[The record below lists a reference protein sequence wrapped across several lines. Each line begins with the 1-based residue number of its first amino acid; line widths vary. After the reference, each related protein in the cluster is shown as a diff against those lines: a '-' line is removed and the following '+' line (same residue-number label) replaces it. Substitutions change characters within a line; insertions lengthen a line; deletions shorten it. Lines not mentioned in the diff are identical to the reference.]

1 MKNKTE
7 DRVAA
12 ASACLTSPHADRVS
26 MVCWKFA
33 GPQALVVG
41 ASGDLERHHSARQTV
56 SLRVPRLL
64 VGDVEAMDRGPTT
77 SARSSDLLITL
88 VASAVVKRGD
98 QCVAED
104 GQPAALSALLIG
116 RPSGGES
123 FVKGAS
129 PSTPTRAHTRSS
141 SSRGI
146 HHPGRYSMQT
156 SSSRFARCNF
166 RARYCH

>member
-1 MKNKTE
+1 MEDREEDRVNNKME

-129 PSTPTRAHTRSS
+129 P
-141 SSRGI
+141 
-146 HHPGRYSMQT
+146 YSDTCTHMFQ
-156 SSSRFARCNF
+156 
-166 RARYCH
+166 

>member
-1 MKNKTE
+1 MRSLPSATQSRGRFFSYSPTPRICGAWIHH
-7 DRVAA
+7 RVAREIQRSASDRRA
-12 ASACLTSPHADRVS
+12 AEARRETSR
-26 MVCWKFA
+26 FRTQL
-33 GPQALVVG
+33 G
-41 ASGDLERHHSARQTV
+41 
-56 SLRVPRLL
+56 L
-64 VGDVEAMDRGPTT
+64 VGRVLNAETR
-77 SARSSDLLITL
+77 RE
-88 VASAVVKRGD
+88 D

-104 GQPAALSALLIG
+104 GQPAALSALLIR

>member
-1 MKNKTE
+1 MEDREEDRVKNKTE

-104 GQPAALSALLIG
+104 GQP
-116 RPSGGES
+116 
-123 FVKGAS
+123 
-129 PSTPTRAHTRSS
+129 
-141 SSRGI
+141 
-146 HHPGRYSMQT
+146 
-156 SSSRFARCNF
+156 
-166 RARYCH
+166 

>member
-1 MKNKTE
+1 MKNKME

-64 VGDVEAMDRGPTT
+64 VEDVEAMDRGPTT

-129 PSTPTRAHTRSS
+129 PSTLTRARICFS

-146 HHPGRYSMQT
+146 HRTGRYSM
-156 SSSRFARCNF
+156 
-166 RARYCH
+166 

>member
-1 MKNKTE
+1 M
-7 DRVAA
+7 VV

-26 MVCWKFA
+26 MVCWKFV

-88 VASAVVKRGD
+88 VASAVVL
-98 QCVAED
+98 
-104 GQPAALSALLIG
+104 LSLWTLVVGG
-116 RPSGGES
+116 RNHI
-123 FVKGAS
+123 
-129 PSTPTRAHTRSS
+129 PTRPRHR
-141 SSRGI
+141 RL
-146 HHPGRYSMQT
+146 
-156 SSSRFARCNF
+156 N
-166 RARYCH
+166 

>member
-1 MKNKTE
+1 MKNKVE

-33 GPQALVVG
+33 GP
-41 ASGDLERHHSARQTV
+41 HSARQTV

-123 FVKGAS
+123 FVTGAS
-129 PSTPTRAHTRSS
+129 PSTLTRAR
-141 SSRGI
+141 I
-146 HHPGRYSMQT
+146 
-156 SSSRFARCNF
+156 
-166 RARYCH
+166 